1 MARQVICW
9 CFTLNN
15 PLAPLSLHESMKYL
29 VYQTEAGDNGTIH
42 YQGYVE
48 MKKRTSLV
56 QMKKLLPGAHLEKRR
71 GSQGEARAY
80 AMKEDS
86 RVEGP
91 WEFGEFKEVLEDK
104 LRSVMEDMKST
115 GKRPVEYIEDCCNT
129 YDKSSATLREFRGE
143 LKKKQAIEEWQ
154 LQRQPWMDEVER
166 LMETK
171 DCRRIIWVYGP
182 QGGEGKTSYA
192 KHLVKTRDAF
202 YSTGGK
208 TADIAFAWDHQELVL
223 FDFPR
228 SFEEYVN
235 YGVIEQLKNGIVQ
248 SGKYQSIVKYCN
260 YVEVIVFANFI
271 PRSGMFSED
280 RIVIVYA

>member
-15 PLAPLSLHESMKYL
+15 PLSPLSLHDSMKYL
-29 VYQTEAGDNGTIH
+29 VYQTEQGEAGNIH
-42 YQGYVE
+42 FQGYIE
-48 MKKRTSLV
+48 MKKRTSLAG
-56 QMKKLLPGAHLEKRR
+56 MKKLIPGAHFEKRR
-71 GSQGEARAY
+71 GTQGEARAY
-80 AMKEDS
+80 AMKEDT
-86 RVEGP
+86 RIEGP
-91 WEFGEFKEVLEDK
+91 WEYGEFIPTIEDK
-104 LRSVMEDMKST
+104 LREVMNDMKTT
-115 GKRPVEYIEDCCNT
+115 GKRPIEYIEECCNT
-129 YDKSSATLREFRGE
+129 YDKSASTLREFRGE
-143 LKKKQAIEEWQ
+143 LKKKKAISTWE
-154 LQRQPWMDEVER
+154 LQRKPWMDEVDALLQER
-166 LMETK
+166 
-171 DCRRIIWVYGP
+171 DGRRIIWVYGP

-235 YGVIEQLKNGIVQ
+235 YGVIEQLKNGIIQ
-248 SGKYQSIVKYCN
+248 SGKYQSVIKYSD
-260 YVEVIVFANFI
+260 YVEVIVFANFT

-280 RIVIVYA
+280 RIVYVYA

>member
-15 PLAPLSLHESMKYL
+15 PTSQISLHETMKYL
-29 VYQTEAGDNGTIH
+29 VYQKEIGEAGTVH

-48 MKKRTSLV
+48 MKKRTSLAG
-56 QMKKLLPGAHLEKRR
+56 MKKLIPGSHLEKRK
-71 GSQGEARAY
+71 GSQSEARAY
-80 AMKEDS
+80 AMKSDT

-91 WEFGEFKEVLEDK
+91 WEFGEFNITIEDK
-104 LRSVMEDMKST
+104 LRSVMEDMQVT
-115 GKRPVEYIEDCCNT
+115 GKRAIDYIEDCCNT
-129 YDKSSATLREFRGE
+129 YDRSSATLREFRGE
-143 LKKKQAIEEWQ
+143 LKKKKAIASWE
-154 LQRQPWMDEVER
+154 LQRKPWMDEIES
-166 LMETK
+166 LLETK

-192 KHLVKTRDAF
+192 KHLLKTRDAF

-208 TADIAFAWDHQELVL
+208 TADIAFAWDHEELVL

-235 YGVIEQLKNGIVQ
+235 YGVLEQLKNGIIQ
-248 SGKYQSIVKYCN
+248 SGKYQSVIKYCD
-260 YVEVIVFANFI
+260 YVEVIVFANFT

-280 RIVIVYA
+280 RLHMVYV